1 MSITSPAFA
10 LALTLLAFI
19 SIRITFKFESKN
31 PPPMRF
37 ATINGLRGYL
47 AFFVMLHHASIWYF
61 FCRTG
66 SWALPESRLYAHLG
80 QASVFLFFMI
90 TSFLFYDK
98 LLNSRGRAFDW
109 GAFFIGRLFR
119 IAPLYLVVVMF
130 VFLIV
135 GFLSNWRIIEN
146 AQEVSKAV
154 GQWLLFTI
162 PTAAPINGIA
172 ESNIIVA
179 GVTWSLRY
187 EWIFYL
193 ALPLISLIPGQRPG
207 FLMLA
212 VSIASL
218 IGGAMIG
225 LNPKYALVFVGG
237 IIAAC
242 LVRDARFVR
251 FCQQKIASVLV
262 LICLAV
268 VLQFPNSHQIV
279 PCVVLIFA
287 FCVIA
292 GGADMFGLFLL
303 PTSHRFGELAYGIY
317 LIHGIVLFTA
327 VSFLVGRDA
336 TARMSAPIYWTF
348 VAFLALA
355 TLSIAGLAY
364 HFVEKP
370 GIDLGKRFRRR
381 GARLSVSKEA

>member
-1 MSITSPAFA
+1 MSIASPVFAFA
-10 LALTLLAFI
+10 LSLLAFL
-19 SIRITFKFESKN
+19 SIRLTFLFEKKS

-47 AFFVMLHHASIWYF
+47 AFFVMLHHASIWYV

-66 SWALPESRLYAHLG
+66 SWAVPESRLFAHLG

-98 LLNSRGRAFDW
+98 LLNARGRVFDW
-109 GAFFIGRLFR
+109 RAFFIGRFFR
-119 IAPLYLVVVMF
+119 ITPLYLVVVMF
-130 VFLIV
+130 VFLTV
-135 GFLSNWRIIEN
+135 GFLSNWRMVESTQQVLIAI
-146 AQEVSKAV
+146 

-162 PTAAPINGIA
+162 PTSAPINGVA

-193 ALPLISLIPGQRPG
+193 ALPLISLIAGQRPG
-207 FLMLA
+207 LLMLA

-218 IGGAMIG
+218 FIGWMIG

-251 FCQQKIASVLV
+251 FCEHKIASVLV

-268 VLQFPNSHQIV
+268 VLQFQNSHQIV

-287 FCVIA
+287 FCIIA
-292 GGADMFGLFLL
+292 GGANMFGLFLL

-327 VSFLVGRDA
+327 ISFFVGRDA
-336 TARMSAPIYWTF
+336 TARMSAPIYWLF
-348 VAFLALA
+348 VAFLALV
-355 TLSIAGLAY
+355 TLSLAGLVY
-364 HFVEKP
+364 HYVEKP

-381 GARLSVSKEA
+381 EVRFPVSSKA